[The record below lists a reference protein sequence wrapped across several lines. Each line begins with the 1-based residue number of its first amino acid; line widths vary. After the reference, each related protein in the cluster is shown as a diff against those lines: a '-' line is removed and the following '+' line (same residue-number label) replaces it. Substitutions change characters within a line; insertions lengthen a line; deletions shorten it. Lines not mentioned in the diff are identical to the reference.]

1 MGAFAGFVY
10 ADETNGGSVLK
21 NLTNHGSI
29 KVEGGKNTKNG
40 ATSVMGAG
48 IAGLTNG
55 TTTIT
60 SARNLVYNCVNHGD
74 MVSSVPRTAGIVA
87 AINQYTDVELCKNY
101 GDQTNS
107 NSGTRVGMISPIMG
121 PYTSLKDCENHGD
134 AIMTGGGS
142 AQVGGLICLLNHDT
156 ASISGG
162 GNYGKI
168 ISDIAATSYKG
179 LLVANFSKF
188 KSVDGVVAGGAVGTY
203 NGGNYQMETITADN
217 YMQYIGK
224 YTDASKI
231 TNITFKAE

>member
-1 MGAFAGFVY
+1 
-10 ADETNGGSVLK
+10 
-21 NLTNHGSI
+21 
-29 KVEGGKNTKNG
+29 
-40 ATSVMGAG
+40 
-48 IAGLTNG
+48 
-55 TTTIT
+55 
-60 SARNLVYNCVNHGD
+60 
-74 MVSSVPRTAGIVA
+74 
-87 AINQYTDVELCKNY
+87 
-101 GDQTNS
+101 
-107 NSGTRVGMISPIMG
+107 MG